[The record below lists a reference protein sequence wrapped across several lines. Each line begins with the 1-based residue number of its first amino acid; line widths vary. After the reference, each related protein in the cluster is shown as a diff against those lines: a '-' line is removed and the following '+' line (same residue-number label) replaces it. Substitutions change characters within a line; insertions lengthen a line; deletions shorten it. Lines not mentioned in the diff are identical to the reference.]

1 MGDCSGH
8 GTCETIKELAEMKGY
23 DSTAGDVAT
32 TTPVGTV
39 MDFDTA
45 IEESYAYDL
54 WDQDKTMGC
63 KCDPVYFSADCS
75 LKKCKYGVDPL
86 FCDDTD
92 GVIYQTTVVHLGSLG
107 TVASAIGG
115 TFNMV
120 FYDVFGE
127 KYVTKPL
134 DGRKMTDSTNNGG
147 LTAEKVK
154 EALEALPNGVI
165 SKGQTD
171 VTRVGSPAVTVSM
184 QSAAGELT
192 KTGGIGAGSSDSTNS
207 QGVGIGTFH
216 DYGPEFTITFS
227 TNPGILKTIELD
239 TAQITNTG
247 VTDYWVANMR
257 QGQFNSRYSQNLG
270 RINTLIYGSK
280 YLYTNEDISG
290 SVPANTL
297 VKVGGQEFM
306 VEDYSGTIPTGGG
319 NFAYDGAAAGATA
332 QGTAF
337 TDPSKSFR
345 LTLSEPFLGTSI
357 IPVLT
362 DTGAI
367 ATAIGSAGVGGAPT
381 ATAALKVATSSA
393 YLRLIAATVTTANT
407 DSLVSGSDLFVSGC
421 PITSMQNQFKM
432 ATDQAYLEI
441 FHTECLIDFTQ
452 VDNIPIF
459 HRSDD
464 PSNQNVYK
472 TTADTAKFAASCFSR
487 GSTRVYPCQYHG
499 ITDASSA
506 NAIRGGSSA
515 DAAKGTVT
523 HAGTP
528 TDYSGGAPAHPY
540 MFVDNLG
547 PFKVSAYTSQTAIK
561 FDVTQ
566 MDGISKFYTASDYAK
581 VTLNTYQVIDDAD
594 DLPAGS
600 ILLMNG
606 RRYKVAAAQTAG
618 SGEGGIALTETFA
631 GSTYLQ
637 LCSGCADS
645 LLDDTVGN
653 GGVGTNTATSSVLET
668 DPNFGGGFDLK
679 RGEQLLLGS
688 ATKFDALMSVV
699 KDQVGIF
706 DDAYTGTPANK
717 IELCTGAGALGAK
730 AAEIA
735 AGSDVAIY
743 KVHNTAGYKPVVVP
757 ESASNTNY
765 QYVSQC
771 SNRGAC
777 DGSTGL
783 CSCFKGYTNDN
794 CDTQNMLAS

>member
-1 MGDCSGH
+1 MG
-8 GTCETIKELAEMKGY
+8 
-23 DSTAGDVAT
+23 
-32 TTPVGTV
+32 
-39 MDFDTA
+39 
-45 IEESYAYDL
+45 
-54 WDQDKTMGC
+54 
-63 KCDPVYFSADCS
+63 
-75 LKKCKYGVDPL
+75 
-86 FCDDTD
+86 
-92 GVIYQTTVVHLGSLG
+92 
-107 TVASAIGG
+107 
-115 TFNMV
+115 
-120 FYDVFGE
+120 
-127 KYVTKPL
+127 
-134 DGRKMTDSTNNGG
+134 
-147 LTAEKVK
+147 
-154 EALEALPNGVI
+154 
-165 SKGQTD
+165 
-171 VTRVGSPAVTVSM
+171 
-184 QSAAGELT
+184 LT

-239 TAQITNTG
+239 TAQVTNTG

-290 SVPANTL
+290 SVAANTL
-297 VKVGGQEFM
+297 VKVGGQEFL
-306 VEDYSGTIPTGGG
+306 VEDYSQTLASATGAYSAATSGT
-319 NFAYDGAAAGATA
+319 
-332 QGTAF
+332 F

-362 DTGAI
+362 DTGAV
-367 ATAIGSAGVGGAPT
+367 ATSITSAGVGGKPNTGGT
-381 ATAALKVATSSA
+381 AWAKAATSSDSLELVA
-393 YLRLIAATVTTANT
+393 STITTANT

-421 PITSMQNQFKM
+421 PLTSMQNQFKM

-459 HRSDD
+459 RRSDD

-472 TTADTAKFAASCFSR
+472 TTADTAKFAASGYCFSR
-487 GSTRVYPCQYHG
+487 GSTRIYPCSAHG
-499 ITDASSA
+499 ITDATNA

-515 DAAKGTVT
+515 HAD
-523 HAGTP
+523 AGTATLAAGA
-528 TDYSGGAPAHPY
+528 TDYSTTGPAHPY
-540 MFVDNLG
+540 QFVDNLG
-547 PFKVSAYTSQTAIK
+547 PFKVSSYASATAIK
-561 FDVTQ
+561 YDVTQ

-581 VTLNTYQVIDDAD
+581 VSLNIYQVIDDAD

-606 RRYKVAAAQTAG
+606 RRYKTAAAQTSG

-631 GSTYLQ
+631 GSSYLE

-645 LLDDTVGN
+645 LLDDTGGN
-653 GGVGTNTATSSVLET
+653 GGQGTNTDTGSVLNT
-668 DPNFGGGFDLK
+668 DGNFGGGFDL
-679 RGEQLLLGS
+679 RTGEQLMLGS
-688 ATKFDALMSVV
+688 ATKFDAQMSVV
-699 KDQVGIF
+699 QNQVGIF
-706 DDAYTGTPANK
+706 DDAFTGTPSNR
-717 IELCTGAGALGAK
+717 IEPSSTAGALGTK
-730 AAEIA
+730 AASIA
-735 AGSDVAIY
+735 ANSDVAIY
-743 KVHNTAGYKPVVVP
+743 KVHNTAGYKPVIVT

-794 CDTQNMLAS
+794 CDTQNMLAA

>member
-1 MGDCSGH
+1 MG
-8 GTCETIKELAEMKGY
+8 
-23 DSTAGDVAT
+23 
-32 TTPVGTV
+32 
-39 MDFDTA
+39 
-45 IEESYAYDL
+45 
-54 WDQDKTMGC
+54 
-63 KCDPVYFSADCS
+63 
-75 LKKCKYGVDPL
+75 
-86 FCDDTD
+86 
-92 GVIYQTTVVHLGSLG
+92 
-107 TVASAIGG
+107 
-115 TFNMV
+115 
-120 FYDVFGE
+120 
-127 KYVTKPL
+127 
-134 DGRKMTDSTNNGG
+134 
-147 LTAEKVK
+147 
-154 EALEALPNGVI
+154 
-165 SKGQTD
+165 
-171 VTRVGSPAVTVSM
+171 
-184 QSAAGELT
+184 
-192 KTGGIGAGSSDSTNS
+192 
-207 QGVGIGTFH
+207 
-216 DYGPEFTITFS
+216 
-227 TNPGILKTIELD
+227 
-239 TAQITNTG
+239 TNTG

-280 YLYTNEDISG
+280 YLYTNEDLSG
-290 SVPANTL
+290 SVAANTL

-306 VEDYSGTIPTGGG
+306 VEDYSGVLSGAG
-319 NFAYDGAAAGATA
+319 NFAYDGQAANGSPDT
-332 QGTAF
+332 TAF

-362 DTGAI
+362 DTGA
-367 ATAIGSAGVGGAPT
+367 
-381 ATAALKVATSSA
+381 VATSIASTGVGA
-393 YLRLIAATVTTANT
+393 APTISGNFAKAATSSDNLRLIAATVTTANT

-432 ATDQAYLEI
+432 STDQEYLEI

-459 HRSDD
+459 RRSDD

-472 TTADTAKFAASCFSR
+472 TTADTAKFAASGYCFSR

-528 TDYSGGAPAHPY
+528 TDYSGTAATHPY
-540 MFVDNLG
+540 MFIDNLG

-606 RRYKVAAAQTAG
+606 RRYKTAAAQTSG
-618 SGEGGIALTETFA
+618 SGEGGITLTETFA
-631 GSTYLQ
+631 GSSYLE

-645 LLDDTVGN
+645 MAN
-653 GGVGTNTATSSVLET
+653 GATNTDTGSEIQT
-668 DPNFGGGFDLK
+668 DGNFGGGFDLK
-679 RGEQLLLGS
+679 RGEQLMLGS
-688 ATKFDALMSVV
+688 ATKFDAQLSVV
-699 KDQVGIF
+699 VDQVNLF
-706 DDAYTGTPANK
+706 KDDSTPA
-717 IELCTGAGALGAK
+717 TVGVSSTAGALGTK
-730 AAEIA
+730 AATIA
-735 AGSDVAIY
+735 ANSDVAIY
-743 KVHNTAGYKPVVVP
+743 KVHNTAGYKPVIVT
-757 ESASNTNY
+757 ESASSTNY

-794 CDTQNMLAS
+794 CDTQNMLAA

>member
-1 MGDCSGH
+1 MGITGSEVYPWGTTEQYPNADANEGHFYMECSNKGICDRKSGTCDCFDGYEGTACVRASCPNDCSGH

-32 TTPVGTV
+32 TTPVGNV

-63 KCDPVYFSADCS
+63 KCDPVYFGADCS

-86 FCDDTD
+86 FYDDTD

-134 DGRKMTDSTNNGG
+134 DGRKMTDASNTGG
-147 LTAEKVK
+147 L
-154 EALEALPNGVI
+154 
-165 SKGQTD
+165 
-171 VTRVGSPAVTVSM
+171 
-184 QSAAGELT
+184 
-192 KTGGIGAGSSDSTNS
+192 GAGSSDSTNS

-306 VEDYSGTIPTGGG
+306 VEDYSGTVGTGGG

-367 ATAIGSAGVGGAPT
+367 ATAIGSAGVGGKPT
-381 ATAALKVATSSA
+381 ASGNLKVATSSA
-393 YLRLIAATVTTANT
+393 YLRLIAATITTANT

-432 ATDQAYLEI
+432 ATNQEYIET
-441 FHTECLIDFTQ
+441 FHTECLIDFAT
-452 VDNIPIF
+452 VTTHPIF
-459 HRSDD
+459 RRSDD

-472 TTADTAKFAASCFSR
+472 TTADTAKFASTGYCFSR
-487 GSTRVYPCQYHG
+487 GSTKVYPCKFHG
-499 ITDASSA
+499 VTDAGNA

-515 DAAKGTVT
+515 NAAKGTASLLTASVQD
-523 HAGTP
+523 
-528 TDYSGGAPAHPY
+528 DYSSTGPAHPY
-540 MFVDNLG
+540 KFVDNLG
-547 PFKVSAYTSQTAIK
+547 PFKVSS
-561 FDVTQ
+561 
-566 MDGISKFYTASDYAK
+566 YTAAAYAK
-581 VTLNTYQVIDDAD
+581 VTLNTFQVLDDGD
-594 DLPAGS
+594 DLAAGS

-645 LLDDTVGN
+645 LLDDTTGN

-706 DDAYTGTPANK
+706 DDAYTGTPSNK

-730 AAEIA
+730 ATEIA

-743 KVHNTAGYKPVVVP
+743 KVHNTAGYKPVIVT

-794 CDTQNMLAS
+794 CDTQNMLAA

>member
-1 MGDCSGH
+1 MG
-8 GTCETIKELAEMKGY
+8 
-23 DSTAGDVAT
+23 
-32 TTPVGTV
+32 
-39 MDFDTA
+39 
-45 IEESYAYDL
+45 
-54 WDQDKTMGC
+54 
-63 KCDPVYFSADCS
+63 
-75 LKKCKYGVDPL
+75 
-86 FCDDTD
+86 
-92 GVIYQTTVVHLGSLG
+92 
-107 TVASAIGG
+107 
-115 TFNMV
+115 
-120 FYDVFGE
+120 
-127 KYVTKPL
+127 
-134 DGRKMTDSTNNGG
+134 
-147 LTAEKVK
+147 
-154 EALEALPNGVI
+154 
-165 SKGQTD
+165 
-171 VTRVGSPAVTVSM
+171 
-184 QSAAGELT
+184 
-192 KTGGIGAGSSDSTNS
+192 
-207 QGVGIGTFH
+207 
-216 DYGPEFTITFS
+216 
-227 TNPGILKTIELD
+227 
-239 TAQITNTG
+239 
-247 VTDYWVANMR
+247 
-257 QGQFNSRYSQNLG
+257 
-270 RINTLIYGSK
+270 
-280 YLYTNEDISG
+280 DISG
-290 SVPANTL
+290 SVAANTL

-306 VEDYSGTIPTGGG
+306 VEDYSGSVTSG
-319 NFAYDGAAAGATA
+319 NYAYDGAAADAT
-332 QGTAF
+332 TASF

-362 DTGAI
+362 DTGA
-367 ATAIGSAGVGGAPT
+367 
-381 ATAALKVATSSA
+381 VATSIGAFAKAATSSD

-432 ATDQAYLEI
+432 ATDQEYLEI
-441 FHTECLIDFTQ
+441 FHTECLIDFE
-452 VDNIPIF
+452 VAANIPIF
-459 HRSDD
+459 RRSDD

-472 TTADTAKFAASCFSR
+472 TTADTAKFAASGYCFSR

-499 ITDASSA
+499 ITDATSA

-606 RRYKVAAAQTAG
+606 RRYKTAAAQTSG

-631 GSTYLQ
+631 GSSYLE

-645 LLDDTVGN
+645 MADG
-653 GGVGTNTATSSVLET
+653 GTNTDTGSEIQT
-668 DPNFGGGFDLK
+668 DGNFGGGFDLK
-679 RGEQLLLGS
+679 RGEQLMLGS
-688 ATKFDALMSVV
+688 ATKFDAQLSVV
-699 KDQVGIF
+699 VDQVALFNDGS
-706 DDAYTGTPANK
+706 TPA
-717 IELCTGAGALGAK
+717 TVGVSSTAGALGTK
-730 AAEIA
+730 AATIA
-735 AGSDVAIY
+735 ANSDVAIY
-743 KVHNTAGYKPVVVP
+743 KVHNTAGYKPVIVT

-794 CDTQNMLAS
+794 CDTQNMLAA

>member
-1 MGDCSGH
+1 M
-8 GTCETIKELAEMKGY
+8 
-23 DSTAGDVAT
+23 
-32 TTPVGTV
+32 
-39 MDFDTA
+39 
-45 IEESYAYDL
+45 
-54 WDQDKTMGC
+54 
-63 KCDPVYFSADCS
+63 
-75 LKKCKYGVDPL
+75 
-86 FCDDTD
+86 
-92 GVIYQTTVVHLGSLG
+92 
-107 TVASAIGG
+107 
-115 TFNMV
+115 
-120 FYDVFGE
+120 
-127 KYVTKPL
+127 
-134 DGRKMTDSTNNGG
+134 
-147 LTAEKVK
+147 
-154 EALEALPNGVI
+154 
-165 SKGQTD
+165 
-171 VTRVGSPAVTVSM
+171 
-184 QSAAGELT
+184 
-192 KTGGIGAGSSDSTNS
+192 
-207 QGVGIGTFH
+207 
-216 DYGPEFTITFS
+216 
-227 TNPGILKTIELD
+227 
-239 TAQITNTG
+239 G

-332 QGTAF
+332 AGTAF

-367 ATAIGSAGVGGAPT
+367 ATAIGSAGVGGKPT
-381 ATAALKVATSSA
+381 ASGNLKVATSSA
-393 YLRLIAATVTTANT
+393 YLRLIAATITTANT

-432 ATDQAYLEI
+432 STDQEYIEI
-441 FHTECLIDFTQ
+441 FHTECLIDSSNPAT
-452 VDNIPIF
+452 IPIF
-459 HRSDD
+459 RRSYD

-472 TTADTAKFAASCFSR
+472 TTADTAKFAASGYCFSR
-487 GSTRVYPCQYHG
+487 GSTRIYPCQNHG

-506 NAIRGGSSA
+506 NAIRGGSSV

-594 DLPAGS
+594 NLPAGS

-606 RRYKVAAAQTAG
+606 RRYKTAAAQTSG

-631 GSTYLQ
+631 GSSYLE

-645 LLDDTVGN
+645 MADGASNTDTG
-653 GGVGTNTATSSVLET
+653 SEIQT
-668 DPNFGGGFDLK
+668 DGNFGGGFDLK
-679 RGEQLLLGS
+679 RGEQLMLGS
-688 ATKFDALMSVV
+688 ATKFDAQLSVV
-699 KDQVGIF
+699 VDQTDLFNDGS
-706 DDAYTGTPANK
+706 TPA
-717 IELCTGAGALGAK
+717 TVGVSSTAGALGTK
-730 AAEIA
+730 AATIA
-735 AGSDVAIY
+735 ANSDVAIY
-743 KVHNTAGYKPVVVP
+743 KVHNTAGYKPVIIT

-794 CDTQNMLAS
+794 CDTQNMLAA